1 MKQKLS
7 YLSRETAVESWR
19 QGFYSSLFDLSKR
32 RSSRY
37 FHAGLS
43 LVSKGKWVELIC
55 WSYFYSFCQFYAIKT
70 HNKPTIRRSASNK
83 VININE
89 NSNWNAHLLHSTK
102 TQGVWGF
109 SGILTCFPFIS
120 EERVWLFFDRGFDWW
135 RFLTC
140 KFWQFWYPHSTPL
153 ICILLTLPQYHLLGP
168 MELSSQARPPIS
180 GVHS

>member
-1 MKQKLS
+1 MEITNRNKRFLNVKQSSMLTKVGLFKKIFKMVKQKLS

-120 EERVWLFFDRGFDWW
+120 EERVWLF
-135 RFLTC
+135 
-140 KFWQFWYPHSTPL
+140 STVAS
-153 ICILLTLPQYHLLGP
+153 TD
-168 MELSSQARPPIS
+168 EDF
-180 GVHS
+180 

>member
-1 MKQKLS
+1 MIKQKLS

-43 LVSKGKWVELIC
+43 LVSKGKWVYLIC
-55 WSYFYSFCQFYAIKT
+55 WSYFESFCQFYAIKT
-70 HNKPTIRRSASNK
+70 QNKPTIRRSASNK

-120 EERVWLFFDRGFDWW
+120 EERVWLFSAVA
-135 RFLTC
+135 
-140 KFWQFWYPHSTPL
+140 STD
-153 ICILLTLPQYHLLGP
+153 
-168 MELSSQARPPIS
+168 EDF
-180 GVHS
+180 

>member
-1 MKQKLS
+1 MEITNRNKRFLNVKQSSMLTKVGLLKKIFKMMKQKLS

-55 WSYFYSFCQFYAIKT
+55 WSYFYSFCQFYAIRT

-120 EERVWLFFDRGFDWW
+120 EERVWLF
-135 RFLTC
+135 
-140 KFWQFWYPHSTPL
+140 STVAS
-153 ICILLTLPQYHLLGP
+153 TD
-168 MELSSQARPPIS
+168 EDF
-180 GVHS
+180 